1 MGNRLSRNRENGEE
15 DIKRQENVLGV
26 FQKGCL
32 PMVEVWMLVDGR
44 EAVLWTQDCGD
55 PLGQP
60 TGPSIRSAFERLA
73 GAGGE
78 NCTQE

>member
-1 MGNRLSRNRENGEE
+1 MGNRLSGNRENGKE
-15 DIKRQENVLGV
+15 DMKRNKNVLGV
-26 FQKGCL
+26 FQKGYL
-32 PMVEVWMLVDGR
+32 PMVEVWVPVDSG
-44 EAVLWTQDCGD
+44 EAVLWTQACGD

-60 TGPSIRSAFERLA
+60 TGPSIRSVPERLA